1 MDEVDHGL
9 TCGHLPAAAFSH
21 SEPTAIGLL
30 DLDLAPWPTAPNG
43 SSFAAGGERDA
54 LVLVRLHDQP
64 LAVLH
69 VTDLHDRDQL
79 HELVR
84 RTCAGAI
91 RSHARRHGCVPAGA
105 DAELLTRLLG
115 SRDECPDQA
124 PARVDES
131 VAVIVCTAGRELQL
145 ERCIGSLL
153 GQRLADLTVIVVD
166 NRPSGGGAWSTVAP
180 LIAAD
185 ARLRYVAEPR
195 VGLSVARNRGVSE
208 STAEIVAFTDDDVF
222 ADPGWLAW
230 LVRPFRDPGVSVSCG
245 MVLPLHLRGES
256 EKLFER
262 YGGFS
267 KGLRRRSF
275 DRELGQAPG
284 RLLYPF
290 INGIVGVGNS
300 MAFRRAELVAAGG
313 FDPALGAGSPAHAG
327 EESCAFSS
335 AILRGGR
342 VVYEPRALCW
352 HEHRSDTGALRGQVY
367 GYGVSVGAILT
378 KAVLSDR
385 RFWRTAAGALP
396 VALTAPR
403 ATPAP
408 SDSLPADGLGG
419 RPGHLRRARIKG
431 IVHGPLRYAQGVR
444 RARRLSLG
452 RVIHGG

>member
-1 MDEVDHGL
+1 VDERL
-9 TCGHLPAAAFSH
+9 TCGHLPIAAFSH
-21 SEPTAIGLL
+21 RDPTAIGVL
-30 DLDLAPWPTAPNG
+30 DLDLARWPIAPDG
-43 SSFAAGGERDA
+43 GPFAASGERDA
-54 LVLVRLHDQP
+54 LVLVRVHDEP

-69 VTDLHDRDQL
+69 VTNLHDPDEL
-79 HELVR
+79 HALVSR
-84 RTCAGAI
+84 ECGAALS
-91 RSHARRHGCVPAGA
+91 SHVRRHGCLPAVNGA
-105 DAELLTRLLG
+105 EILARLLG
-115 SRDECPDQA
+115 SRDRSPDDA
-124 PARVDES
+124 PSQVEQS

-145 ERCIGSLL
+145 ERCIRWLL
-153 GQRLADLTVIVVD
+153 SQRLRDLTVIVVD
-166 NRPSGGGAWSTVAP
+166 NRPDGGGAWSTVAP
-180 LIAAD
+180 LMSAD
-185 ARLRYVAEPR
+185 DRLRYVAEPR

-208 STAEIVAFTDDDVF
+208 STADIVAFTDDDVV

-230 LVRPFRDPGVSVSCG
+230 LVRPFRDPDVSVSCG
-245 MVLPLHLRGES
+245 MVLPLSLSGES
-256 EKLFER
+256 EKLFEQ

-300 MAFRRAELVAAGG
+300 MAFRRAELVADGG
-313 FDPALGAGSPAHAG
+313 FDPALGAGSPGHAG
-327 EESCAFSS
+327 EETCAFSS

-352 HEHRSDTGALRGQVY
+352 HEHRGDAGALRGQVY

-378 KAVLSDR
+378 KALLSDR

-396 VALTAPR
+396 VALAGAGASTGRSRAPDR
-403 ATPAP
+403 P
-408 SDSLPADGLGG
+408 GG
-419 RPGHLRRARIKG
+419 RPDHLRRARIEG